1 MIKLKELFLNS
12 TINFLKKYNSYT
24 DNELVKLKYGL
35 EGLYLTITKVFI
47 IIIVAI
53 LLNVFV
59 EVLITLLLFNII
71 RFFCF
76 GFHAEKSYQCLILSL
91 FNFIFIPL
99 FFLKVST
106 SFFADLIICIIC
118 FLFILLFAP
127 ADTPKRP
134 LKNKKKRLIRKFLS
148 SAVALIYMLIIVIF
162 NKYYISQLLISCLI
176 ITVIVIS
183 PLTYKIFGQTYNNY
197 KRI

>member
-71 RFFCF
+71 
-76 GFHAEKSYQCLILSL
+76 S
-91 FNFIFIPL
+91 
-99 FFLKVST
+99 
-106 SFFADLIICIIC
+106 
-118 FLFILLFAP
+118 
-127 ADTPKRP
+127 
-134 LKNKKKRLIRKFLS
+134 
-148 SAVALIYMLIIVIF
+148 
-162 NKYYISQLLISCLI
+162 
-176 ITVIVIS
+176 
-183 PLTYKIFGQTYNNY
+183 
-197 KRI
+197 